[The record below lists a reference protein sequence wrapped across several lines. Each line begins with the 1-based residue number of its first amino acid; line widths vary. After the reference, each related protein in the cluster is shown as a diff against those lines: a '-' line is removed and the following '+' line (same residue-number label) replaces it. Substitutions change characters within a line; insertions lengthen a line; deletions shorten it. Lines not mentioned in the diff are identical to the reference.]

1 MIDGKVL
8 FVHSDKFIIKVI
20 NDPNEPENKNKLVHL
35 IKSECVPA
43 EVKKG
48 VFISFSGK
56 KSEKK
61 VRDTNTKEFKTV
73 TIIVP
78 DIFEISSKKNT
89 FKTAAPKQKKVNAPD
104 QDVNKNKSVKQPDKE
119 ASEKLVISA
128 TDQHLYLV
136 GEIKIINGTRAL
148 IKHIGRT
155 FENAKTK
162 KQICYVYYEK
172 PEVKAEDFMKA
183 TVDYYEVIDFIKK
196 NGIKPRH
203 KPEMVTQI
211 KNAKV
216 ICDSR
221 KKLEGNAWLAYDDEF
236 MWYISYK
243 LSPIALDNNIKIYN
257 QMAQC
262 WRISFRNVRQMMEK
276 IQLIEQVL
284 FQSDIIPTVENC

>member
-1 MIDGKVL
+1 M
-8 FVHSDKFIIKVI
+8 
-20 NDPNEPENKNKLVHL
+20 
-35 IKSECVPA
+35 
-43 EVKKG
+43 
-48 VFISFSGK
+48 
-56 KSEKK
+56 
-61 VRDTNTKEFKTV
+61 
-73 TIIVP
+73 P